1 MRSPP
6 ERAASVRG
14 HEKRREFVAAL
25 HGLRGLAVLYVV
37 FSHIGNN
44 GARLFPVPHNGI
56 GKVGVWIFFGLSAF
70 LLTTGLRAELS
81 RLPRST
87 AIARYAV
94 HRVFRIYPL
103 YLVILA
109 IHWVIGDMDGAAL
122 LRHVALVEGDR
133 ELWAIPVEFQYYLVV
148 PLIAVLSGRMA
159 IAVLSAG
166 LVASA
171 VYAGIRPDAVF
182 SNGLLILPKAAP
194 FLTASLLLFVRP
206 PSAWA
211 APIGWGALLSLLACT
226 VAFRHLSIIRSLSP
240 AAPWLSIAI
249 SIAVAGLIH
258 GLRQPGRLATVFSA
272 APLVW
277 IGEISFSLYLLHLF
291 VIRAV
296 FRWGLD
302 PTLAGWI
309 ALALSVALA
318 ACTYRLIERP
328 GIEAGRWL
336 GRRWQPAL
344 AP

>member
-1 MRSPP
+1 MRG
-6 ERAASVRG
+6 R
-14 HEKRREFVAAL
+14 HEKGRQFVAAL

-37 FSHIGNN
+37 VSHIGNS
-44 GARLFPVPHNGI
+44 GARLFPLPHDAI

-70 LLTTGLRAELS
+70 LLTTGLRSELT
-81 RLPRST
+81 RLPRTT

-103 YLVILA
+103 YLVVLA
-109 IHWVIGDMDGAAL
+109 IHWMIGDIDGAAL
-122 LRHVALVEGDR
+122 LRHVALVEGHR

-148 PLIAVLSGRMA
+148 PLIAVLSRRMA

-166 LVASA
+166 LLASA
-171 VYAGIRPDAVF
+171 AYAGVRPDAVF
-182 SNGLLILPKAAP
+182 SNGLLIVPKAAP
-194 FLTASLLLFVRP
+194 FLIASLLLFVRP
-206 PSAWA
+206 PSTWA
-211 APIGWGALLSLLACT
+211 APIGWGALVLLLACT
-226 VAFRHLSIIRSLSP
+226 VAFRHLGIIRALSP

-258 GLRQPGRLATVFSA
+258 ALRQPGRLTAVFSA

-302 PTLAGWI
+302 PTLAGWV
-309 ALALSVALA
+309 AFALSVALA
-318 ACTYRLIERP
+318 ACTYRLIEKP
-328 GIEAGRWL
+328 GIEAGRRL